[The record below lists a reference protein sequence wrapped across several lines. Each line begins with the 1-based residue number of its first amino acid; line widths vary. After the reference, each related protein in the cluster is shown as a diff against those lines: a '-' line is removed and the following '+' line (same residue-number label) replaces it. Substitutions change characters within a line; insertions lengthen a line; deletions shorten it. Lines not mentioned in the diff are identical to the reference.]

1 MSSMEKEQILKINK
15 RSFITVCVILVS
27 FMVLA
32 YALTFFLG
40 KGEYITVGENL
51 VYQELPGK
59 GYSFLSFITAPFRL
73 LGSADGI
80 SVIVIALF
88 MLILAGSFN
97 IMHETGASL
106 RSSVI

>member
-40 KGEYITVGENL
+40 KGEYITVGRESG
-51 VYQELPGK
+51 LP
-59 GYSFLSFITAPFRL
+59 
-73 LGSADGI
+73 
-80 SVIVIALF
+80 
-88 MLILAGSFN
+88 
-97 IMHETGASL
+97 
-106 RSSVI
+106 